1 MAKQQ
6 LKEKVENSSKRED
19 NEEVEEGEEN
29 DQDTLNG
36 IKEEEL
42 IYFDE

>member
-1 MAKQQ
+1 LAKQQ
-6 LKEKVENSSKRED
+6 LKEKVENNSKRED

>member
-1 MAKQQ
+1 LAKQQ